1 MNVSSAPSGP
11 KVGSSPVAIPRWKR
25 TLDLFFILL
34 TLPLVLPLSI
44 FIGVLIWIVS
54 PGPILFRQARVG
66 LMGRRFMCL
75 KFRTM
80 FVAAD
85 TSGHQNH
92 LGELIGSN
100 LPLVKLDS
108 RGDSRII
115 PFGCWL
121 RSSGL
126 DELPQLINVLFGEMS
141 LVGPRPCL
149 AYECEK
155 YLPWHWQRFDTLPGL
170 TGLWQVSGKNKTTF
184 SEMMQLDVDYAHRK
198 NLWLDLLI
206 IMKTPMVVMGQVWE
220 VLAGR
225 LGLLRRRAGETKL
238 RTSVGTV
245 TSHPSDASGAPR
257 SAMFSNKNRKNYE

>member
-1 MNVSSAPSGP
+1 
-11 KVGSSPVAIPRWKR
+11 
-25 TLDLFFILL
+25 
-34 TLPLVLPLSI
+34 
-44 FIGVLIWIVS
+44 
-54 PGPILFRQARVG
+54 
-66 LMGRRFMCL
+66 
-75 KFRTM
+75 M

-92 LGELIGSN
+92 LGDLIGSN
-100 LPLVKLDS
+100 MPLVKLDA

-198 NLWLDLLI
+198 TLWLDLLI
-206 IMKTPMVVMGQVWE
+206 IIKTPMVVMGQVWE
-220 VLAGR
+220 VLARR
-225 LGLLRRRAGETKL
+225 LGWSRRQVGQAELRSSIGAVMSHTSNASRAPGSTML
-238 RTSVGTV
+238 
-245 TSHPSDASGAPR
+245 
-257 SAMFSNKNRKNYE
+257 SNKK